1 MVSVEGKGAINAS
14 DRCHKETNENDPLKP
29 CRKSLEDV
37 KIDKGDNIE
46 INRKFRVFR
55 QGYYNTSN

>member
-1 MVSVEGKGAINAS
+1 MVSVEGKGAINAL
-14 DRCHKETNENDPLKP
+14 DRCHKETNENESLKT

-46 INRKFRVFR
+46 INSKEACILFEWLRH
-55 QGYYNTSN
+55 